1 MTDSST
7 SCDCGGGC
15 SSAAT
20 DAEAV
25 PSSVVDTSTPERVE
39 FRVEDMDCASCL
51 DTIRRGMVKRPGIV
65 GVEGSPVSR
74 RLEVDYDPQMVD
86 SETIRRD
93 IGDLGYTVL
102 VPSSR
107 AEGAIRVW

>member
-1 MTDSST
+1 MTD
-7 SCDCGGGC
+7 
-15 SSAAT
+15 
-20 DAEAV
+20 
-25 PSSVVDTSTPERVE
+25 PSPIERVE

-74 RLEVDYDPQMVD
+74 RLEVDYDPRVVD

-93 IGDLGYTVL
+93 IGDLGYSVL
-102 VPSSR
+102 VPSTGR
-107 AEGAIRVW
+107 EGGIRVWSSRRAYRT